1 MKARR
6 LFSVKDREKD
16 KHGSHRRNKSSE
28 PGHKNRPLSADNFFS
43 LFKSDASRQTNGGHE
58 DKAKIED
65 VLQLLAE
72 DNPDYTK
79 HSISADHIRQVLHS
93 HYAAG
98 DVRKAAEFINM
109 QSDASAGKIYPYNPN
124 VQMLGAENREA
135 VTCYLDSLLFSMFA
149 RMDAYEGMLKHE
161 FTDEPR
167 RKLVTLLR
175 LWVNMLRSGKLI
187 YTDMTKLIQDSLAEC
202 GWQDAKELEQQ
213 DTSEAFAFI
222 TETLQLP
229 LLQLQVDLFH
239 QGKNDDDDHKIV
251 NERLLNLAVPPDPEG
266 KGLRLEDCL
275 EEYFNTQ
282 VDVLR
287 DSNQDEKRDARRPAA
302 SRLNTI
308 RVVTHNEEIESP
320 TNGVVASPVDMSPV
334 LARRMTDS
342 ADALINGET
351 AESSR
356 PVPRHRSTSVIQH
369 VLVDGKGRPAE
380 TDNSTLLERARRKS
394 STVVKAV
401 TIPAWQFFRLIPW
414 HSAGHSE
421 PQNDLDVAVKFSQ
434 RPVVGI
440 CLKRYGLSDRMVPQR
455 LNTFIDIPDSLRLP
469 HFMLADE
476 KHLEED
482 PNGFSTEYKLV
493 LQSVVCHRGES
504 VNSGHYIAFSR
515 VAPKL
520 LTDNRRHDLDPPPDY
535 EEAQWA
541 RFDDLHLDE
550 RVTYVDDIKQSIK
563 EEMPYLLFYQIVP
576 MVEVVSADETETE
589 PPSYADSKASIAT
602 STEPSLADSGHLGT
616 AGSSGGDY
624 FERTAKMKAPSIRF
638 SSDMERPSRD
648 SIDDFDPHSK
658 DSRRASI
665 NPLESVIGTP
675 ARTPDTS
682 SPAITPNEETTRE
695 RFSRAAA
702 LFSNKNR
709 SRPPSQAGE
718 GRISLTM
725 GRLGGFMRPSKE
737 ILRDGNAIG
746 HAISAPPVPI
756 EASPAETT
764 DRPSVDLPR
773 PSFESESYVDARAE
787 MKSDVTTTPRKHRHE
802 HGHKRSKSKV
812 KGVQPERECILM

>member
-1 MKARR
+1 MKGRR

-16 KHGSHRRNKSSE
+16 KYGSHRRNKSSE

-43 LFKSDASRQTNGGHE
+43 LFKSDASRQINSSHE

-72 DNPDYTK
+72 DNPEYTK
-79 HSISADHIRQVLHS
+79 HSISPDHIRQVLHS
-93 HYAAG
+93 YFAAG
-98 DVRKAAEFINM
+98 DVRKAAEFIQM

-124 VQMLGAENREA
+124 VQMSGAENREA

-239 QGKNDDDDHKIV
+239 Q
-251 NERLLNLAVPPDPEG
+251 EG

-287 DSNQDEKRDARRPAA
+287 DSNQEEKRDARRPTT

-308 RVVTHNEEIESP
+308 RVVTQNEETERP
-320 TNGVVASPVDMSPV
+320 TETANE
-334 LARRMTDS
+334 
-342 ADALINGET
+342 LINGET

-356 PVPRHRSTSVIQH
+356 PTARHRSTSVIQH
-369 VLVDGKGRPAE
+369 VFVDGKGRPAE
-380 TDNSTLLERARRKS
+380 TDNSSLLERARRKS

-414 HSAGHSE
+414 HSAGNSE
-421 PQNDLDVAVKFSQ
+421 PQNDQDVAVKFSQ

-493 LQSVVCHRGES
+493 LQSV
-504 VNSGHYIAFSR
+504 
-515 VAPKL
+515 L

-541 RFDDLHLDE
+541 KFDDLHIDS

-576 MVEVVSADETETE
+576 MMEVVSADETETE

-602 STEPSLADSGHLGT
+602 STDPSLADSGHLGT
-616 AGSSGGDY
+616 AGSSSGDY
-624 FERTAKMKAPSIRF
+624 FEKATKTQAPSIRF
-638 SSDMERPSRD
+638 SSDIERPSRD
-648 SIDDFDPHSK
+648 SIDDFDPLSK
-658 DSRRASI
+658 DSRRTSI
-665 NPLESVIGTP
+665 NPL
-675 ARTPDTS
+675 D
-682 SPAITPNEETTRE
+682 
-695 RFSRAAA
+695 
-702 LFSNKNR
+702 
-709 SRPPSQAGE
+709 QAGE

-746 HAISAPPVPI
+746 HIVSAPPVPN
-756 EASPAETT
+756 EAGPTEVT
-764 DRPSVDLPR
+764 DRPSVDLPH
-773 PSFESESYVDARAE
+773 
-787 MKSDVTTTPRKHRHE
+787 VTTTPRKHRHE
-802 HGHKRSKSKV
+802 HGHKRGKSKV

>member
-1 MKARR
+1 MKGRR

-16 KHGSHRRNKSSE
+16 KYGSHRRNKSSE

-43 LFKSDASRQTNGGHE
+43 LFKSDASRQINSSHE

-72 DNPDYTK
+72 DNPEYTK
-79 HSISADHIRQVLHS
+79 HSISPDHIRQVLHS
-93 HYAAG
+93 YYAAG
-98 DVRKAAEFINM
+98 DVRKAAEFIQM

-124 VQMLGAENREA
+124 VQMSGAENREA

-287 DSNQDEKRDARRPAA
+287 DSNQEEKRDARRPTT

-308 RVVTHNEEIESP
+308 RVVTQNEETESP
-320 TNGVVASPVDMSPV
+320 TKAVVVSPVEFTPV
-334 LARRMTDS
+334 LDRRPTET
-342 ADALINGET
+342 ANGLINGET

-356 PVPRHRSTSVIQH
+356 PAARHRSTSVIQH

-380 TDNSTLLERARRKS
+380 TDNSSLLERARRKS

-414 HSAGHSE
+414 HSAGNSE
-421 PQNDLDVAVKFSQ
+421 PQNDQDVAVKFSQ

-440 CLKRYGLSDRMVPQR
+440 CLKRYGLSERMVPQR

-541 RFDDLHLDE
+541 KFDDLHIDS

-576 MVEVVSADETETE
+576 MMEVVSADETETE

-602 STEPSLADSGHLGT
+602 STDPSLADSGHMGT
-616 AGSSGGDY
+616 TGSSSGDY
-624 FERTAKMKAPSIRF
+624 FEKATKAQAPSIRF
-638 SSDMERPSRD
+638 SSDIERPSRD
-648 SIDDFDPHSK
+648 SIEDLDPHSK
-658 DSRRASI
+658 DSRRTSI
-665 NPLESVIGTP
+665 TPLESVIGTP
-675 ARTPDTS
+675 GRTPDTA
-682 SPAITPNEETTRE
+682 SPAVTPNEETTRE

-702 LFSNKNR
+702 LFSNKSR

-746 HAISAPPVPI
+746 HIVSAPPVPN
-756 EASPAETT
+756 EAGPTEVT

-773 PSFESESYVDARAE
+773 PSFESDSYPDTRADV
-787 MKSDVTTTPRKHRHE
+787 KSDVTATPRKHRHE
-802 HGHKRSKSKV
+802 HGHKRGKSKV